1 MYFINKGS
9 YLVTFSL
16 ANCLIHLAESKRI
29 GYLAESNIKRI
40 GHLDESKWIGRLA
53 SEDDMINVGYGLNNG
68 KYAPPPPP
76 RLFAWLHP
84 SLQVLLSPKTEV
96 GQNNFFITHCL
107 DIFLI
112 LDADIRLYFRYQM

>member
-16 ANCLIHLAESKRI
+16 ASCLIHLAESKRI

-68 KYAPPPPP
+68 KYPPPPSP
-76 RLFAWLHP
+76 AFSMVASELASSTFAQDWGRA
-84 SLQVLLSPKTEV
+84 K
-96 GQNNFFITHCL
+96 
-107 DIFLI
+107 
-112 LDADIRLYFRYQM
+112 